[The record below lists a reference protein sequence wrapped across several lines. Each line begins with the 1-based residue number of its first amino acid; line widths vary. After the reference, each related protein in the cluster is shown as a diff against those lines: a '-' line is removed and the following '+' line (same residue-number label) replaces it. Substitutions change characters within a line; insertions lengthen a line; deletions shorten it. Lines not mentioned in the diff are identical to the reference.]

1 MEWDTVSYR
10 RTSIQRCCYL
20 DHILHE
26 SCPQN
31 INQYVQSNGSTG
43 IVLAMTVFFLMV
55 CCLLLVTVT
64 AFVRVTVRL
73 CAFIK
78 PSNFRCVKLTIT
90 GKAVKVS
97 LSEKQTKSEA
107 K

>member
-1 MEWDTVSYR
+1 M
-10 RTSIQRCCYL
+10 
-20 DHILHE
+20 
-26 SCPQN
+26 
-31 INQYVQSNGSTG
+31 STKVANLTG
-43 IVLAMTVFFLMV
+43 YITD
-55 CCLLLVTVT
+55 CTVT

-73 CAFIK
+73 CTFIK
-78 PSNFRCVKLTIT
+78 PSKFRCVKLTIT